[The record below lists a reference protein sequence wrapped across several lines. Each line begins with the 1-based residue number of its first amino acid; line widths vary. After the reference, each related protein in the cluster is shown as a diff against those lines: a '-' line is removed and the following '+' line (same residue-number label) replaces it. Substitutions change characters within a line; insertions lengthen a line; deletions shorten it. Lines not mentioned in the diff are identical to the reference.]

1 MIVAIIKGIVGSGYQ
16 PKAIKTIKELEKAPV
31 VKKGTKP

>member
-1 MIVAIIKGIVGSGYQ
+1 MIVAIIKSIVGSGYQ
-16 PKAIKTIKELEKAPV
+16 PKNDKNKKGLEKTPV